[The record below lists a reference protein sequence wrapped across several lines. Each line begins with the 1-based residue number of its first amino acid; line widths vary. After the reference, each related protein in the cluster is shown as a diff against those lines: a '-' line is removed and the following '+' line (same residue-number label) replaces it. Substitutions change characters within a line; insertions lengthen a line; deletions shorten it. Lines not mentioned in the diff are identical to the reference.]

1 MPRLTD
7 ATKAA
12 RRAQII
18 EAAISCFLEK
28 GYTNTSMS
36 DIIKASGLSSGSIYS
51 HFSGKE
57 DILIS
62 AINERLNSV
71 KELYDTFPGGAGP
84 QDILEIIYT
93 NLLVNENFTAMLR
106 IRLESLHAPEIARA
120 TANIMPLLQGIIVKT
135 LTPWAAEQLSVLH
148 EINPDPAQRT
158 PEQEALITDYARD
171 TADAFM
177 MVFQGTCSA
186 PSSAPPRKRTASTA
200 SLWRSFLSSCP
211 PDSP

>member
-18 EAAISCFLEK
+18 EAAVSCFLEK

-57 DILIS
+57 DILIT
-62 AINERLNSV
+62 AINERLENV
-71 KELYDTFPGGAGP
+71 KNLYAALPEGAGP
-84 QDILEIIYT
+84 QDILETIYT
-93 NLLVNENFTAMLR
+93 NQMVNENFSAMLR
-106 IRLESLHAPEIARA
+106 IRLESLHAPEITRA
-120 TANIMPLLQGIIVKT
+120 TADTIPLLQSIIVKA
-135 LTPWAAEQLSVLH
+135 LTPWAAEQLRVLH

-177 MVFQGTCSA
+177 MVFQGYMLRAFFGTPEEKDHLYRVA
-186 PSSAPPRKRTASTA
+186 LALLPE
-200 SLWRSFLSSCP
+200 
-211 PDSP
+211 

>member
-18 EAAISCFLEK
+18 EAAVSCFLES

-57 DILIS
+57 DILNT
-62 AINERLNSV
+62 AINERLNNV
-71 KELYDTFPGGAGP
+71 KEIYETLPQGAGP
-84 QDILEIIYT
+84 QDILETIHT
-93 NLLVNENFTAMLR
+93 NQLVNDNFSAMLR
-106 IRLESLHAPEIARA
+106 IRLESLHAPEIAKA
-120 TANIMPLLQGIIVKT
+120 TADIMPLLQGIIVKT
-135 LTPWAAEQLSVLH
+135 LTPWATEQLSVLH
-148 EINPDPAQRT
+148 EINPDSAQRT

-177 MVFQGTCSA
+177 MVFQGYV
-186 PSSAPPRKRTASTA
+186 
-200 SLWRSFLSSCP
+200 LRSFIGNTEEKDRLYRVALALLP
-211 PDSP
+211 E

>member
-36 DIIKASGLSSGSIYS
+36 DIIKASRLSSGSIYS

-120 TANIMPLLQGIIVKT
+120 TADIMPLLQGIIVKT

-158 PEQEALITDYARD
+158 PEQEALIADYARD
-171 TADAFM
+171 TADALM
-177 MVFQGTCSA
+177 MVFQGYM
-186 PSSAPPRKRTASTA
+186 
-200 SLWRSFLSSCP
+200 LRSFFGSTEEKDRLYRVALALLP
-211 PDSP
+211 E

>member
-1 MPRLTD
+1 MPRLTE

-18 EAAISCFLEK
+18 EAAVACFLER

-51 HFSGKE
+51 HFTGKE
-57 DILIS
+57 DILTT
-62 AINERLNSV
+62 AINERLENV
-71 KELYDTFPGGAGP
+71 KKLYAALPEGAGP

-93 NLLVNENFTAMLR
+93 NQMVNENFSAMLR

-120 TANIMPLLQGIIVKT
+120 TADIMPLLQGIIVKT
-135 LTPWAAEQLSVLH
+135 LTPWATEQLSVLH
-148 EINPDPAQRT
+148 EINPDSAQRT

-177 MVFQGTCSA
+177 MVFQGYV
-186 PSSAPPRKRTASTA
+186 
-200 SLWRSFLSSCP
+200 LRSFIGNTEEKDRLYRVALALLP
-211 PDSP
+211 E

>member
-18 EAAISCFLEK
+18 EAAIACFLEC

-57 DILIS
+57 DILIT
-62 AINERLNSV
+62 AINERLNNV
-71 KELYDTFPGGAGP
+71 KELYETLPEGAGP
-84 QDILEIIYT
+84 QDILETIHT
-93 NLLVNENFTAMLR
+93 NQLVNDNFSAMLR

-120 TANIMPLLQGIIVKT
+120 TADIMPLLQGIIVKT

-158 PEQEALITDYARD
+158 PEQEALIADYARD

-177 MVFQGTCSA
+177 MVFQGYM
-186 PSSAPPRKRTASTA
+186 
-200 SLWRSFLSSCP
+200 LRSFFGAPEEKDRLYRVALALLP
-211 PDSP
+211 E

>member
-18 EAAISCFLEK
+18 EAAVSCFLEK

-57 DILIS
+57 DVLIT
-62 AINERLNSV
+62 AINERLNNV
-71 KELYDTFPGGAGP
+71 KELYETLPEGAGP
-84 QDILEIIYT
+84 QDILETIHT
-93 NLLVNENFTAMLR
+93 NQLVNDNFSAMLR

-120 TANIMPLLQGIIVKT
+120 TADIMPLLQGIIVKT

-148 EINPDPAQRT
+148 EINPDSAQRT
-158 PEQEALITDYARD
+158 PEQEALIADYARD

-177 MVFQGTCSA
+177 MVFQGYM
-186 PSSAPPRKRTASTA
+186 
-200 SLWRSFLSSCP
+200 LRSFFGSTEEKDRLYRVAMALLP
-211 PDSP
+211 E

>member
-18 EAAISCFLEK
+18 EAAVSCFLEK

-57 DILIS
+57 DILIT
-62 AINERLNSV
+62 AINERLNNV
-71 KELYDTFPGGAGP
+71 KELYETLPEGAGP
-84 QDILEIIYT
+84 QDILETIHT
-93 NLLVNENFTAMLR
+93 NQLVNNNFSAMLR

-120 TANIMPLLQGIIVKT
+120 TADIMPLLQGIIVKT

-148 EINPDPAQRT
+148 EINPDSAQRT
-158 PEQEALITDYARD
+158 PEQEALIADYARD

-177 MVFQGTCSA
+177 MVFQGYM
-186 PSSAPPRKRTASTA
+186 
-200 SLWRSFLSSCP
+200 LRSFFGAPEEKDRLYRVALALLP
-211 PDSP
+211 E

>member
-57 DILIS
+57 DILNT
-62 AINERLNSV
+62 AINERLNNV
-71 KELYDTFPGGAGP
+71 KELYETLPEGAGP
-84 QDILEIIYT
+84 QDILETIHT
-93 NLLVNENFTAMLR
+93 NQLVNDNFSAMLR

-120 TANIMPLLQGIIVKT
+120 TADIMPLLQSIIVKT

-158 PEQEALITDYARD
+158 PEQEALIADYARD

-177 MVFQGTCSA
+177 MVFQGYI
-186 PSSAPPRKRTASTA
+186 
-200 SLWRSFLSSCP
+200 LRSFFGSTEEKDRLYRVALALLP
-211 PDSP
+211 E

>member
-1 MPRLTD
+1 MPRLTE

-18 EAAISCFLEK
+18 EAAIACFLER

-51 HFSGKE
+51 HFTGKE
-57 DILIS
+57 DILVS
-62 AINERLNSV
+62 AINERLENV
-71 KELYDTFPGGAGP
+71 KKLYAALPEGAGP

-93 NLLVNENFTAMLR
+93 NQMVNENFSAMLR

-120 TANIMPLLQGIIVKT
+120 TANVMPLLQGVIVKT
-135 LTPWAAEQLSVLH
+135 LTPWATEQLSVLH

-171 TADAFM
+171 TTDAFM
-177 MVFQGTCSA
+177 MVFQGYM
-186 PSSAPPRKRTASTA
+186 
-200 SLWRSFLSSCP
+200 LRSFFGTPEEKDHLYRVALALLP
-211 PDSP
+211 E

>member
-18 EAAISCFLEK
+18 EAAIDCFLER

-62 AINERLNSV
+62 AINERLNNV
-71 KELYDTFPGGAGP
+71 KELYATLPEGAGP
-84 QDILEIIYT
+84 QDLLEAIYT
-93 NLLVNENFTAMLR
+93 NQQVNENFSAMLR
-106 IRLESLHAPEIARA
+106 IRLESLHTPEIAKA
-120 TANIMPLLQGIIVKT
+120 TADVIPLLQGIITQT
-135 LTPWAAEQLSVLH
+135 LTPWAVEQLSVLH

-177 MVFQGTCSA
+177 MVFQGYML
-186 PSSAPPRKRTASTA
+186 RLFVGASEEKDRLYRVA
-200 SLWRSFLSSCP
+200 LALLP
-211 PDSP
+211 E

>member
-18 EAAISCFLEK
+18 EAAVSCFLEK

-57 DILIS
+57 DILVT
-62 AINERLNSV
+62 AINERLENV
-71 KELYDTFPGGAGP
+71 KNLYAALPEGAGP
-84 QDILEIIYT
+84 QDILETIHT
-93 NLLVNENFTAMLR
+93 NQLVNDNFSAMLR

-120 TANIMPLLQGIIVKT
+120 TADIMPLLQGIIVKT
-135 LTPWAAEQLSVLH
+135 LTPWAIEQLSVLH
-148 EINPDPAQRT
+148 EINPDPALRT
-158 PEQEALITDYARD
+158 PEQEALIADYARD

-177 MVFQGTCSA
+177 MVFQGYM
-186 PSSAPPRKRTASTA
+186 
-200 SLWRSFLSSCP
+200 LRSFLGSSDEKDRLYRVALALLP
-211 PDSP
+211 E

>member
-18 EAAISCFLEK
+18 EAAIACFLER

-51 HFSGKE
+51 HFTGKE
-57 DILIS
+57 DILIT
-62 AINERLNSV
+62 AINERLNNV
-71 KELYDTFPGGAGP
+71 KELYETLPEGAGP
-84 QDILEIIYT
+84 QDILETIHT
-93 NLLVNENFTAMLR
+93 NQLVNDNFSAMLR

-120 TANIMPLLQGIIVKT
+120 TADIMPLLQGIIVKT

-148 EINPDPAQRT
+148 EINPDSAQRT
-158 PEQEALITDYARD
+158 PEQEALIADYARD

-177 MVFQGTCSA
+177 MVFQGYM
-186 PSSAPPRKRTASTA
+186 
-200 SLWRSFLSSCP
+200 LRSFFGSTEEKDRLYRVASALLP
-211 PDSP
+211 E

>member
-57 DILIS
+57 DILIT
-62 AINERLNSV
+62 AINERLNNV
-71 KELYDTFPGGAGP
+71 KELYETLPEGAGP
-84 QDILEIIYT
+84 QDILETIHT
-93 NLLVNENFTAMLR
+93 NQLVNDNFSAMLR

-120 TANIMPLLQGIIVKT
+120 TADIMPLLQGIIVKT
-135 LTPWAAEQLSVLH
+135 LTLWAAEQLSVLH
-148 EINPDPAQRT
+148 EINPDSAQRT
-158 PEQEALITDYARD
+158 PEQEALIADYARD

-177 MVFQGTCSA
+177 MVFQGYM
-186 PSSAPPRKRTASTA
+186 
-200 SLWRSFLSSCP
+200 LRSFFGSTEEKDRLYRIAMALLP
-211 PDSP
+211 E

>member
-12 RRAQII
+12 RRTQII

-57 DILIS
+57 DILIT
-62 AINERLNSV
+62 AINERLNNV
-71 KELYDTFPGGAGP
+71 KELYETLPEGAGP
-84 QDILEIIYT
+84 QDILETIHT
-93 NLLVNENFTAMLR
+93 NQLVNDNFSAMLR

-120 TANIMPLLQGIIVKT
+120 TADIIPLLQGIIVKT

-148 EINPDPAQRT
+148 EINPDSAQRT
-158 PEQEALITDYARD
+158 PEQEALIADYARD

-177 MVFQGTCSA
+177 MVFQGYM
-186 PSSAPPRKRTASTA
+186 
-200 SLWRSFLSSCP
+200 LRSFFGSTEEKDRLYRVALALLP
-211 PDSP
+211 E

>member
-18 EAAISCFLEK
+18 EAAIACFLER
-28 GYTNTSMS
+28 GYTNTSVS

-51 HFSGKE
+51 HFTGKE
-57 DILIS
+57 DILVS
-62 AINERLNSV
+62 AINERLENV
-71 KELYDTFPGGAGP
+71 KNLYAALPEGAGP
-84 QDILEIIYT
+84 QDILETIYT
-93 NLLVNENFTAMLR
+93 NQMVNENFSAMLR

-120 TANIMPLLQGIIVKT
+120 TANVMPLLQGIIVKT
-135 LTPWAAEQLSVLH
+135 LTPWATEQLSVLH

-158 PEQEALITDYARD
+158 PEQSALITDYAHD

-177 MVFQGTCSA
+177 MIFQGYM
-186 PSSAPPRKRTASTA
+186 
-200 SLWRSFLSSCP
+200 LRSFFGTPEEKDHLYRVALALLP
-211 PDSP
+211 E

>member
-106 IRLESLHAPEIARA
+106 IRLESLHAPEIAKA
-120 TANIMPLLQGIIVKT
+120 TAEVIPLLQGIIVKT

-148 EINPDPAQRT
+148 EINSDPAQRT
-158 PEQEALITDYARD
+158 PEQEALIADYTRD
-171 TADAFM
+171 TADALM
-177 MVFQGTCSA
+177 MVFQGYMI
-186 PSSAPPRKRTASTA
+186 
-200 SLWRSFLSSCP
+200 RSFLGTP
-211 PDSP
+211 EEKDRLYRVALALLPE

>member
-18 EAAISCFLEK
+18 EAAVSCFLEK

-57 DILIS
+57 DILNT
-62 AINERLNSV
+62 AINERLNNV
-71 KELYDTFPGGAGP
+71 KELYETLPEGAGP
-84 QDILEIIYT
+84 QDILETIHT
-93 NLLVNENFTAMLR
+93 NQLVNDNFSAMLR

-120 TANIMPLLQGIIVKT
+120 TADIMPLLQSIIVKT

-158 PEQEALITDYARD
+158 PEQEALIADYARD

-177 MVFQGTCSA
+177 MVFQGYM
-186 PSSAPPRKRTASTA
+186 
-200 SLWRSFLSSCP
+200 LRSFFGSTEEKDRLYRVALALLP
-211 PDSP
+211 E

>member
-18 EAAISCFLEK
+18 EAAVSCFLEK

-57 DILIS
+57 DILNT

-120 TANIMPLLQGIIVKT
+120 TADIIPLLQGIIVKT

-148 EINPDPAQRT
+148 EINPDSAQRT
-158 PEQEALITDYARD
+158 PEQEALIADYARD

-177 MVFQGTCSA
+177 MVFQGYM
-186 PSSAPPRKRTASTA
+186 
-200 SLWRSFLSSCP
+200 LRSFFGSTEEKDRLYRVALALLP
-211 PDSP
+211 E

>member
-57 DILIS
+57 DILIT
-62 AINERLNSV
+62 AINERLNNV
-71 KELYDTFPGGAGP
+71 KELYETLPEGAGP
-84 QDILEIIYT
+84 QDILETIHT
-93 NLLVNENFTAMLR
+93 NQLVNDNFSAMLR
-106 IRLESLHAPEIARA
+106 IRAGSLHAPEIARA
-120 TANIMPLLQGIIVKT
+120 TADTMPLLQGIIVKT

-148 EINPDPAQRT
+148 EINPNSAQRT

-177 MVFQGTCSA
+177 MVFQGYM
-186 PSSAPPRKRTASTA
+186 
-200 SLWRSFLSSCP
+200 LRSFFGAPEEKDRLYRVALALLP
-211 PDSP
+211 E

>member
-1 MPRLTD
+1 MPRLTE

-18 EAAISCFLEK
+18 EAAIACFLER

-57 DILIS
+57 DILIT
-62 AINERLNSV
+62 AINERLNNV
-71 KELYDTFPGGAGP
+71 KELYETLPEGAGP
-84 QDILEIIYT
+84 QDILETIHT
-93 NLLVNENFTAMLR
+93 NQLVNDNFSAMLR

-120 TANIMPLLQGIIVKT
+120 TADIMPLLQGIIVKT

-148 EINPDPAQRT
+148 EINPDSAQRT
-158 PEQEALITDYARD
+158 PEQEALIADYARD

-177 MVFQGTCSA
+177 MVFQGYM
-186 PSSAPPRKRTASTA
+186 
-200 SLWRSFLSSCP
+200 LRSFFGSTEEKDRLYRVASALLP
-211 PDSP
+211 E

>member
-18 EAAISCFLEK
+18 EAAIDCFLEH

-57 DILIS
+57 DILIG
-62 AINERLNSV
+62 AINERLSYL
-71 KELYDTFPGGAGP
+71 KELYGAFPEGAGP
-84 QDILEIIYT
+84 QDLLEAIYT
-93 NLLVNENFTAMLR
+93 NQQVSENFSAMLR
-106 IRLESLHAPEIARA
+106 IRLESLHAPEIAKA
-120 TANIMPLLQGIIVKT
+120 TADVIPLLQGIITKT
-135 LTPWAAEQLSVLH
+135 LTPWAVDQLSVLH

-158 PEQEALITDYARD
+158 PEQEALLADYARD

-177 MVFQGTCSA
+177 MVFQGFMLRAFLGA
-186 PSSAPPRKRTASTA
+186 PEEKEHLYRVALALLPE
-200 SLWRSFLSSCP
+200 
-211 PDSP
+211 

>member
-36 DIIKASGLSSGSIYS
+36 DIIKTSGLSSGSIYS

-57 DILIS
+57 DILIT
-62 AINERLNSV
+62 AINERLNNV
-71 KELYDTFPGGAGP
+71 KELYETLPEGAGP
-84 QDILEIIYT
+84 QDILETIHT
-93 NLLVNENFTAMLR
+93 NQLVNENFSAMLR

-120 TANIMPLLQGIIVKT
+120 TANIIPLLQDIITQT
-135 LTPWAAEQLSVLH
+135 LTPWAVEQLSVLH

-158 PEQEALITDYARD
+158 PEQEALIADYARD

-177 MVFQGTCSA
+177 MVFQGFMH
-186 PSSAPPRKRTASTA
+186 
-200 SLWRSFLSSCP
+200 RSFVGAPEEKDHLYHVAMSLLP
-211 PDSP
+211 E

>member
-18 EAAISCFLEK
+18 EAAVSCFLEK

-57 DILIS
+57 DILIT
-62 AINERLNSV
+62 AINERLDNV
-71 KELYDTFPGGAGP
+71 KELYETLPEGAGP
-84 QDILEIIYT
+84 QDILETIHT
-93 NLLVNENFTAMLR
+93 NQLVNDNFSAMLR

-148 EINPDPAQRT
+148 EINPDSAQRT

-171 TADAFM
+171 TADALM
-177 MVFQGTCSA
+177 MIFQGYM
-186 PSSAPPRKRTASTA
+186 
-200 SLWRSFLSSCP
+200 LRSFFGSTEEKDRLYRVALALLP
-211 PDSP
+211 E

>member
-18 EAAISCFLEK
+18 EAAVSCFLEK

-57 DILIS
+57 DILIT
-62 AINERLNSV
+62 AINERLNNV
-71 KELYDTFPGGAGP
+71 KELYETLPEGAGP
-84 QDILEIIYT
+84 QDILETIHT
-93 NLLVNENFTAMLR
+93 NQLVNDNFSAMLR
-106 IRLESLHAPEIARA
+106 IRAGSLHAPEIARA
-120 TANIMPLLQGIIVKT
+120 TADIMPLLQGIIVKT

-148 EINPDPAQRT
+148 EINPDSAQRT
-158 PEQEALITDYARD
+158 PEQEALIADYARD

-177 MVFQGTCSA
+177 MILQGYM
-186 PSSAPPRKRTASTA
+186 
-200 SLWRSFLSSCP
+200 LRSFFGAPEEEDRLYRVASALLP
-211 PDSP
+211 E

>member
-18 EAAISCFLEK
+18 EAAVSCFLEK

-57 DILIS
+57 DILIT
-62 AINERLNSV
+62 AINERLNNV
-71 KELYDTFPGGAGP
+71 KELYETLPEGAGP
-84 QDILEIIYT
+84 QDILETIHT
-93 NLLVNENFTAMLR
+93 NQLVNDNFSAMLR

-120 TANIMPLLQGIIVKT
+120 TTDIMPLLQGIIVKT

-148 EINPDPAQRT
+148 EINPDSAQRT
-158 PEQEALITDYARD
+158 PEQEALIADYARD

-177 MVFQGTCSA
+177 MVFQGYM
-186 PSSAPPRKRTASTA
+186 
-200 SLWRSFLSSCP
+200 LRSFFGSTEEKDRLYRVASALLP
-211 PDSP
+211 E

>member
-57 DILIS
+57 DILIT
-62 AINERLNSV
+62 AINERLNNV
-71 KELYDTFPGGAGP
+71 KELYETLPEGAGP
-84 QDILEIIYT
+84 QDILETIHT
-93 NLLVNENFTAMLR
+93 NQLVNDNFSAMLR

-120 TANIMPLLQGIIVKT
+120 TADIMPLLQSIIVKT

-158 PEQEALITDYARD
+158 PEQEALIADYARD

-177 MVFQGTCSA
+177 MVFQGYM
-186 PSSAPPRKRTASTA
+186 
-200 SLWRSFLSSCP
+200 LRSFFGAPEEKDRLYRVASALLP
-211 PDSP
+211 E

>member
-18 EAAISCFLEK
+18 EAAVSCFLEK

-57 DILIS
+57 DILIT
-62 AINERLNSV
+62 AINERLNNV
-71 KELYDTFPGGAGP
+71 KELYETLPEGAGP
-84 QDILEIIYT
+84 QDILETIHT
-93 NLLVNENFTAMLR
+93 NQLVNDNFSAMLR

-120 TANIMPLLQGIIVKT
+120 TADIMPLLQGIIVKT

-148 EINPDPAQRT
+148 EINPDSAQRT
-158 PEQEALITDYARD
+158 PEQEALIADYARD

-177 MVFQGTCSA
+177 MVFQGFM
-186 PSSAPPRKRTASTA
+186 
-200 SLWRSFLSSCP
+200 LRSFFGTPEEKEHLYRVALALLP
-211 PDSP
+211 E

>member
-57 DILIS
+57 DILIT
-62 AINERLNSV
+62 AINERLNNV
-71 KELYDTFPGGAGP
+71 KELYETLPEGAGP
-84 QDILEIIYT
+84 QDILETIHT
-93 NLLVNENFTAMLR
+93 NQLVNDNFSAMLR
-106 IRLESLHAPEIARA
+106 IRAKSLHAPEIARA
-120 TANIMPLLQGIIVKT
+120 TADTMPLLQGIIVKT

-158 PEQEALITDYARD
+158 PEQEALIADYARD

-177 MVFQGTCSA
+177 MVFQGYM
-186 PSSAPPRKRTASTA
+186 
-200 SLWRSFLSSCP
+200 LRSFFGSTEEKDHLYRVALALLP
-211 PDSP
+211 E

>member
-18 EAAISCFLEK
+18 EAAIDCFLEH

-57 DILIS
+57 DILIG
-62 AINERLNSV
+62 AVNERLNNV
-71 KELYDTFPGGAGP
+71 KELYATLPEGAGP
-84 QDILEIIYT
+84 QDLLEAIYT
-93 NLLVNENFTAMLR
+93 NQQVNENFSAMLR
-106 IRLESLHAPEIARA
+106 IRLESLHTPEIAKA
-120 TANIMPLLQGIIVKT
+120 TADVIPLLQGIITQT
-135 LTPWAAEQLSVLH
+135 LTPWAVEQLSVLH

-177 MVFQGTCSA
+177 MVFQGYML
-186 PSSAPPRKRTASTA
+186 RLFVGASEEKDRLYRVA
-200 SLWRSFLSSCP
+200 LALLP
-211 PDSP
+211 E

>member
-57 DILIS
+57 DILIT
-62 AINERLNSV
+62 AINERLNNV
-71 KELYDTFPGGAGP
+71 KELYETLPEGAGP
-84 QDILEIIYT
+84 QDILETIHT
-93 NLLVNENFTAMLR
+93 NQLVNDNFSAMLR
-106 IRLESLHAPEIARA
+106 IRAKSLHAPEIARA
-120 TANIMPLLQGIIVKT
+120 TADTMPLLQGIIVKT

-148 EINPDPAQRT
+148 EINPNPAQRT
-158 PEQEALITDYARD
+158 PKQEALIADYARD

-177 MVFQGTCSA
+177 MVFQGYM
-186 PSSAPPRKRTASTA
+186 
-200 SLWRSFLSSCP
+200 LRSFFGTPEEKDHLYRVALALLP
-211 PDSP
+211 E

>member
-57 DILIS
+57 DILIT
-62 AINERLNSV
+62 AINERLNNV
-71 KELYDTFPGGAGP
+71 KELYETLPEGAGP
-84 QDILEIIYT
+84 QDILETIHT
-93 NLLVNENFTAMLR
+93 NQLVNDNFSAMLR
-106 IRLESLHAPEIARA
+106 IRAKSLHAPEIARA
-120 TANIMPLLQGIIVKT
+120 TADTMPLLQGIIVKT

-158 PEQEALITDYARD
+158 PEQEALIADYARD

-177 MVFQGTCSA
+177 MIFQGYM
-186 PSSAPPRKRTASTA
+186 
-200 SLWRSFLSSCP
+200 LRSFFGSTEEKDRLYRVALALLP
-211 PDSP
+211 E

>member
-12 RRAQII
+12 RRARII
-18 EAAISCFLEK
+18 EAAVSCFLEK

-57 DILIS
+57 DILNT
-62 AINERLNSV
+62 AINERLENV
-71 KELYDTFPGGAGP
+71 KNLYAALPEGAGP
-84 QDILEIIYT
+84 QDILETIHT
-93 NLLVNENFTAMLR
+93 NQLVNDNFSAMLR

-120 TANIMPLLQGIIVKT
+120 TANVMPLLQGIIVMA
-135 LTPWAAEQLSVLH
+135 LTPWAAEQLRVLH
-148 EINPDPAQRT
+148 EINPDPTQRT
-158 PEQEALITDYARD
+158 PEQEELIADYARD

-177 MVFQGTCSA
+177 MVFQGYM
-186 PSSAPPRKRTASTA
+186 
-200 SLWRSFLSSCP
+200 LRSFFGNPEEKDHLYRVALALLP
-211 PDSP
+211 E

>member
-18 EAAISCFLEK
+18 EAAVSCFLEK

-57 DILIS
+57 DILVS
-62 AINERLNSV
+62 AINERLENV
-71 KELYDTFPGGAGP
+71 KNLYAALPEGAGP

-93 NLLVNENFTAMLR
+93 NQMVNENFSAMLR

-120 TANIMPLLQGIIVKT
+120 TANVMPLLQGIIVKT

-148 EINPDPAQRT
+148 EINPDSAQRT
-158 PEQEALITDYARD
+158 PEQEALIADYARD

-177 MVFQGTCSA
+177 MVFQGYM
-186 PSSAPPRKRTASTA
+186 
-200 SLWRSFLSSCP
+200 LRSFFG
-211 PDSP
+211 SPEEKDRLYRVALALLPE

>member
-57 DILIS
+57 DILIT
-62 AINERLNSV
+62 AINERLNNV
-71 KELYDTFPGGAGP
+71 KELYETLPEGAGP
-84 QDILEIIYT
+84 QDILETIHT
-93 NLLVNENFTAMLR
+93 NQLVNDNFSAMLR
-106 IRLESLHAPEIARA
+106 IRAGSLHAPEIARA
-120 TANIMPLLQGIIVKT
+120 TADTMPLLQGIIVKT

-148 EINPDPAQRT
+148 EINPNSAQRT

-177 MVFQGTCSA
+177 MVFQGYM
-186 PSSAPPRKRTASTA
+186 
-200 SLWRSFLSSCP
+200 LRSFFGTPEEKDHLYRVALALLP
-211 PDSP
+211 E

>member
-62 AINERLNSV
+62 AINESLNSV

-120 TANIMPLLQGIIVKT
+120 TADIMPRLQGIIVKT
-135 LTPWAAEQLSVLH
+135 LTPWATEQLSVLH

-177 MVFQGTCSA
+177 MILQGYM
-186 PSSAPPRKRTASTA
+186 
-200 SLWRSFLSSCP
+200 LRSFFGAPEEKDRLYRVASALLP
-211 PDSP
+211 E

>member
-57 DILIS
+57 DILIT
-62 AINERLNSV
+62 AINERLNNV
-71 KELYDTFPGGAGP
+71 KELYETLPEGAGP
-84 QDILEIIYT
+84 QDILETIYT
-93 NLLVNENFTAMLR
+93 NQLVNDNFSAMLR
-106 IRLESLHAPEIARA
+106 IRAGSLHAPEIARA
-120 TANIMPLLQGIIVKT
+120 TADTMPLLQGIIVKT
-135 LTPWAAEQLSVLH
+135 LTPWATEQLRVLH
-148 EINPDPAQRT
+148 EINPDRAQRT
-158 PEQEALITDYARD
+158 PEQEALIADYARD

-177 MVFQGTCSA
+177 MVFQGYM
-186 PSSAPPRKRTASTA
+186 
-200 SLWRSFLSSCP
+200 LRSFFGTPEEKDHLYRVALALLP
-211 PDSP
+211 E

>member
-18 EAAISCFLEK
+18 EAAVSCFLEK

-57 DILIS
+57 DILVT
-62 AINERLNSV
+62 AINERLENV
-71 KELYDTFPGGAGP
+71 KNLYAALPEGAGP
-84 QDILEIIYT
+84 QDILETIYT
-93 NLLVNENFTAMLR
+93 NQMVNENFSAMLR

-120 TANIMPLLQGIIVKT
+120 TADVMPLLQGIIVKT
-135 LTPWAAEQLSVLH
+135 LTPWATEQLSVLH
-148 EINPDPAQRT
+148 EINPDPAQCT
-158 PEQEALITDYARD
+158 PEQQALITDYARD
-171 TADAFM
+171 AADAFI
-177 MVFQGTCSA
+177 MVFQGYM
-186 PSSAPPRKRTASTA
+186 
-200 SLWRSFLSSCP
+200 LRSFLGSSEEKDHLYHIALALLP
-211 PDSP
+211 E

>member
-36 DIIKASGLSSGSIYS
+36 DIIASGLSSGSIYS

-120 TANIMPLLQGIIVKT
+120 TADTMPLLQGIIVKT

-177 MVFQGTCSA
+177 MVFQGYM
-186 PSSAPPRKRTASTA
+186 
-200 SLWRSFLSSCP
+200 LRSFFGAPEEKDRLYRVALALLP
-211 PDSP
+211 E